1 MEEILNKYPLLK
13 DQNVPRETLLEFESF
28 IEMLQ
33 KKNEE
38 INIISKETAKNA
50 VIRERHIVDSAQV
63 IDLIDLNSNTITDI
77 GSGGGMPGIIISILT
92 KRLNKTLKS
101 NLYEKSHHKS
111 AFLRSVSRD
120 LKLNTE
126 IIQKNIFEEH
136 NIETGTVMA
145 RAFKP
150 LPITLELVYKN
161 FSSYTNLIVF
171 MGKNGEK
178 TLEEARENW
187 EFDFEKKKSV
197 TSKDSFLLNI
207 KNIKK
212 NIKTN
217 MQIISII
224 NQKGGVGKTTTVIN
238 LAAGLA
244 QLEKKVLVID
254 LDPQGNATTGLG
266 LSNLE
271 NSDET
276 IYGVLNGSKS
286 ILEVIKKT
294 EIKNLDIVTSNVD
307 LSGLEVE
314 TAGDNQRAFILKV
327 KLTPYLNDSRGSY
340 DYILIDCPP
349 SLSLLTVMALA
360 SSHSLVVPL
369 QTEFFALEGLT
380 QLMKT
385 IERVKVSVNPEL
397 RIRGILLTMY
407 DKRNKLSSQV
417 EKEARDYFSDKVYH
431 TVIPRNVRLSEAPSH
446 GMPVLIY
453 DKTCLGS
460 KSYFSFT
467 DEFINQEGKEGST
480 A

>member
-28 IEMLQ
+28 IAMLQ

-50 VIRERHIVDSAQV
+50 VIRERHIVDSAQI
-63 IDLIDLNSNTITDI
+63 IDLIDLNSNSITDI

-92 KRLNKTLKS
+92 KRLKKTLKS

-126 IIQKNIFEEH
+126 IIQKNIFEEQ
-136 NIETGTVMA
+136 NIESGTVMA

-212 NIKTN
+212 
-217 MQIISII
+217 
-224 NQKGGVGKTTTVIN
+224 
-238 LAAGLA
+238 
-244 QLEKKVLVID
+244 
-254 LDPQGNATTGLG
+254 
-266 LSNLE
+266 
-271 NSDET
+271 
-276 IYGVLNGSKS
+276 IY
-286 ILEVIKKT
+286 
-294 EIKNLDIVTSNVD
+294 KN
-307 LSGLEVE
+307 
-314 TAGDNQRAFILKV
+314 
-327 KLTPYLNDSRGSY
+327 
-340 DYILIDCPP
+340 
-349 SLSLLTVMALA
+349 
-360 SSHSLVVPL
+360 
-369 QTEFFALEGLT
+369 
-380 QLMKT
+380 
-385 IERVKVSVNPEL
+385 
-397 RIRGILLTMY
+397 
-407 DKRNKLSSQV
+407 
-417 EKEARDYFSDKVYH
+417 
-431 TVIPRNVRLSEAPSH
+431 
-446 GMPVLIY
+446 
-453 DKTCLGS
+453 
-460 KSYFSFT
+460 
-467 DEFINQEGKEGST
+467 
-480 A
+480 